1 MTQVARPALAAAF
14 RRAALPLGCYYTVTL
29 LMPLANGAAQS
40 GVAFVD
46 HALVVL
52 LVPPLVIL
60 AFCVTHAAL
69 GMLARTWRRGRRA
82 QYVNVL
88 SCSFTRRSRTFGVAN
103 SAGFPTRSLSVTPR
117 ALLDI
122 PDR

>member
-1 MTQVARPALAAAF
+1 MTPAAWAPLVSAF
-14 RRAALPLGCYYTVTL
+14 RRAALPLGCYYTVTV

-40 GVAFVD
+40 GVAFLD
-46 HALVVL
+46 HAVVVL
-52 LVPPLVIL
+52 IVPPVLIL
-60 AFCVTHAAL
+60 AYCVVDAAVRIV
-69 GMLARTWRRGRRA
+69 ARTWRRWQA
-82 QYVNVL
+82 QYVSVR
-88 SCSFTRRSRTFGVAN
+88 SCSFTRRSRTLGVAN

>member
-1 MTQVARPALAAAF
+1 MTPAAWAPLVSAF
-14 RRAALPLGCYYTVTL
+14 RRAALPLGCYYTVTV

-40 GVAFVD
+40 GVAFLD
-46 HALVVL
+46 HAVVVL
-52 LVPPLVIL
+52 IVPPVLIL
-60 AFCVTHAAL
+60 AYCVVDAAVRTV
-69 GMLARTWRRGRRA
+69 ASTWRRRQA
-82 QYVNVL
+82 QYVSVR
-88 SCSFTRRSRTFGVAN
+88 SCSFTRRNRTFGVAN